1 MRYLKNHCLAS
12 KCLNP
17 FRAAGETIS
26 PSTISLYLRKA
37 RPSRQLTSLSI
48 VGSSASA
55 HRSSVVNMVRPPRY
69 TAEQA
74 RQFILDGLDDS
85 DEEDE
90 GSDDSLDDPRH
101 DMSSVFV

>member
-1 MRYLKNHCLAS
+1 
-12 KCLNP
+12 
-17 FRAAGETIS
+17 
-26 PSTISLYLRKA
+26 
-37 RPSRQLTSLSI
+37 
-48 VGSSASA
+48 
-55 HRSSVVNMVRPPRY
+55 MVRPPRY